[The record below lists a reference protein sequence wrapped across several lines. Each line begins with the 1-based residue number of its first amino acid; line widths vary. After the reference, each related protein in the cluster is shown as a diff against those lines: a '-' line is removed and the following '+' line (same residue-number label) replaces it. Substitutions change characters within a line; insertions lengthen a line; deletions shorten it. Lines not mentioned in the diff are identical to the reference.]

1 MAYSITIS
9 TSIKQV
15 NETDTL
21 QLQLIFK
28 VDLTGTNV
36 SYSAQEKGI
45 RVLKWGECEW
55 KYDLEDAFLVP
66 GTYNFTLGD
75 RDGYLKNLLRG
86 HDTLALATSKT
97 PKVVLKLNGEIE
109 FSGFVQEDSI
119 DFSFSKR
126 ELKLTADPNIAMI
139 NKRKL
144 YDDDSNPY
152 TSLFPASQYNEND
165 FYPILELITDIY
177 RIVNPDLEEITTN
190 VDLIFSGQAFDLR
203 QLFDGRFDE
212 LIIKAKKFY
221 FSNTAGISNA
231 GDILRQLALNFGCF
245 TGMINYDKVFFQKL
259 FFYDASNLQTLG
271 RVLDHSFR
279 YMYSSL
285 DYVKIVGHIDG
296 YGYPLEATA
305 GIDNAVEGKF
315 LKKELVS
322 VWFNN
327 TFFLTDPTGLEVK
340 MLIDRGDT
348 EIDGDYIVYLSI
360 DPGLDTTARDALEL
374 VKDYWWKWRGNIKNC
389 SADIFEVQG
398 IHYDFLK
405 SFNHENGKYQ
415 ILSLKKKYAQNQ
427 SEIEAIYLG
436 ELEE

>member
-1 MAYSITIS
+1 MAYTITIS
-9 TSIKQV
+9 TSAQKV

-21 QLQLIFK
+21 QLQLIFN
-28 VDLTGTNV
+28 VDLVGSDV
-36 SYSAQEKGI
+36 SYSTQEKGI
-45 RVLKWGECEW
+45 RVLSWGESTCQ
-55 KYDLEDAFLVP
+55 YDLEDAFLVP
-66 GTYNFTLGD
+66 GLYSFKLGD
-75 RDGYLKNLLRG
+75 KEGYLKSLLRG
-86 HDTLALATSKT
+86 TDSLALATSKT
-97 PKVVLKLNGEIE
+97 VKVILKLNGTNE
-109 FSGFVQEDSI
+109 FSGFAQEDSI
-119 DFSFSKR
+119 HYDFGSR
-126 ELKLTADPNIAMI
+126 ELQITADPNIAMI

-152 TSLFPASQYNEND
+152 TSLFPAVQYNENE

-221 FSNTAGISNA
+221 FSNTPGISNA

-259 FFYDASNLQTLG
+259 FFYDSTNLQTLG
-271 RVLDHSFR
+271 RVLKHSFR
-279 YMYSSL
+279 YMYSTL
-285 DYVKIVGHIDG
+285 DYIKIVGHIDG
-296 YGYPLEATA
+296 YNYPLEATA
-305 GIDNAVEGKF
+305 GEDNAVEGKF

-327 TFFLTDPTGLEVK
+327 QNFLNDPTGLEVK
-340 MLIDRGDT
+340 MRINRGDT
-348 EIDGDYIVYLSI
+348 EIDGDYIVYLSV
-360 DPGLDTTARDALEL
+360 DPGLDSTPRDAIEL
-374 VKDYWWKWRGNIKNC
+374 VKDYWWKWRGDIKNC
-389 SADIFEVQG
+389 SADIFVVQG

-405 SFNHENGKYQ
+405 SFNYENSKYQ
-415 ILSLKKKYAQNQ
+415 ILSLKKNYAQNT

-436 ELEE
+436 ELE